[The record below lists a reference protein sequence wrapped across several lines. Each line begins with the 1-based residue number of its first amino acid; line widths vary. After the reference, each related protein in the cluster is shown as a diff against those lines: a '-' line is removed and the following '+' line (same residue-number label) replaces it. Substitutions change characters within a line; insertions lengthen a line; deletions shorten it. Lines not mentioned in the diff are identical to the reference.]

1 MFFEKREGCARMLEQ
16 MRDTLAA
23 LHETEGV
30 GWETINTIMAKDGLK
45 DAALRRP
52 ADWRDMGLSARR
64 AEAIAANLEHSRMER
79 RRARW
84 DRTGLSIVTEMDP
97 HYPDLLRH
105 IYRPPW
111 VLYYIGRLELLA
123 RPQVAVVGTRQ
134 ATIYGKRAAEELSAA
149 FSHAGLAVTSGMAKG
164 IDAAAHGGALR
175 GIGGTI
181 AVLGSPADVVY
192 PPENRMLYRRISEEG
207 LIVSMTPPD
216 VPIHPGM
223 FPMRNRIIAGLSLG
237 VVVVEAASRSGALLT
252 ANEAIKENRD
262 VFAVP
267 GPINSPRS
275 RGTLEL
281 LRDGAAAQVFE
292 AEDVIK
298 HYRRYLGGVRIPE
311 MPSYSEPE
319 LTEQEARIFRLLAD
333 GPASAEELCHRSGL
347 TFGLLHAV
355 LISLQIKQRIHQQ
368 PGSVYIA
375 L

>member
-1 MFFEKREGCARMLEQ
+1 LLEEWRE
-16 MRDTLAA
+16 TLAA

-45 DAALRRP
+45 NARTRRP
-52 ADWRDMGLSARR
+52 AEWREMGLSERR
-64 AEAIAANLEHSRMER
+64 AQAVTDSLQEQRMER

-84 DRTGLSIVTEMDP
+84 TRGGMSIVTEMDP
-97 HYPDLLRH
+97 DYPDLLRH

-123 RPQVAVVGTRQ
+123 RTQVAVVGTRQ
-134 ATIYGKRAAEELSAA
+134 ATAYGKRTAEDLSAA
-149 FSHAGLAVTSGMAKG
+149 FSRAGLTVTSGLAKG
-164 IDAAAHGGALR
+164 IDAAAHAGALR
-175 GIGGTI
+175 GQGGTV

-192 PPENRMLYRRISEEG
+192 PPENRTLYRKIAEEG

-223 FPMRNRIIAGLSLG
+223 FPMRNRIIAGLSRG
-237 VVVVEAASRSGALLT
+237 VVVVEAAARSGALLT
-252 ANEAIKENRD
+252 ANEAIQENRD

-267 GPINSPRS
+267 GPISSPRS
-275 RGTLEL
+275 RGTLEW
-281 LRDGAAAQVFE
+281 LRDGTATQVLD

-298 HYRRYLGGVRIPE
+298 HYRSYLGGIVIPG
-311 MPSYSEPE
+311 MPSYAEPE
-319 LTEQEARIFRLLAD
+319 LTEQEAKICRLLED

>member
-1 MFFEKREGCARMLEQ
+1 MKSGKGVSGLLDQ

-30 GWETINTIMAKDGLK
+30 GWETINTILAKDGLK

-52 ADWRDMGLSARR
+52 GEWRELGLSARR
-64 AEAIAANLEHSRMER
+64 AEAIVASLDSRRMER

-84 DRTGLSIVTEMDP
+84 EKTGLSIVTEMDP
-97 HYPDLLRH
+97 DYPELLRH

-134 ATIYGKRAAEELSAA
+134 ATIYGKRAAETLSDA

-164 IDAAAHGGALR
+164 IDAAAHAGALR
-175 GIGGTI
+175 GAGGTV

-192 PPENRMLYRRISEEG
+192 PPENRMLYRRIAEEG

-237 VVVVEAASRSGALLT
+237 GRRRGSGIAQRGLAHGERSDQGKSRRFCGARSDQFASQPRHARTAARRSGC
-252 ANEAIKENRD
+252 
-262 VFAVP
+262 
-267 GPINSPRS
+267 
-275 RGTLEL
+275 
-281 LRDGAAAQVFE
+281 
-292 AEDVIK
+292 
-298 HYRRYLGGVRIPE
+298 
-311 MPSYSEPE
+311 PS
-319 LTEQEARIFRLLAD
+319 A
-333 GPASAEELCHRSGL
+333 
-347 TFGLLHAV
+347 
-355 LISLQIKQRIHQQ
+355 
-368 PGSVYIA
+368 
-375 L
+375 